1 MSTTDLDALRLHVR
15 YDEGEGPVIVLL
27 HGINSDATDWRVV
40 IDRIGPGYRCIAPDV
55 LGFGESPKPT
65 DIDYTA
71 DEHALVLENTLR
83 DLGVCDPF
91 LLVGYSLGGDI
102 AVRYASTWPDRL
114 RRLFLLSAPF
124 YLPQR
129 YYARRRFGPEYFQE
143 IMFQGIWSAVARQKR
158 DGTRVYSL
166 VTGRLED
173 FAKGFLRT
181 DDVGEHWDIMSKNLE
196 NTIAAATFVDDLPR
210 LTMPTVFA
218 LGVRDPIV
226 QPDQTPALKLLKP
239 DIEIRRLVGLTADHF
254 MLMNVPELV
263 ADEIMRDEVDGL
275 NVVWRGGHGEPL
287 VLLHGIDNNSGRWR
301 PAAEVLA
308 RNNSVVVLDLLG
320 FGASPQPLSSH
331 YTLADHTAAVL
342 ATARLLFPRKR
353 IRIAGH
359 GFGALVALGCA
370 ATAPGSVSEVIAF
383 SPTLVP
389 PGTDIEQL
397 ADSAAVASIVASRES
412 LMQLARDE
420 RAQTVSSERLERRV
434 VPSLRSTDAV
444 LATNAYDLL
453 ARVSCRVRF
462 VAPADD
468 DIAPRTWLRAL
479 ADTSER
485 FTLVEPVGGRDL
497 PFEVPAEAVSGIDP
511 EDSREIMLARDM
523 RPVKRAKGS
532 RVAELLGGYNALLWR
547 RGLIELAGGMV
558 LLALPQ
564 LRPSTVILAWAGYL
578 FVEAVQTI
586 SGAIGLKRQGKGWL
600 GWLLVGLASALFAV
614 AVLAQWRFAWLLT
627 GLALVVWL
635 VGRGVAN
642 LVVARRVEDAPANR
656 AALVAEGLLG
666 VGLGIGTVF
675 LPAQTAAE
683 LLRYTLGGYLAVGG
697 AITTLYAWSV
707 HRSTRARI
715 RVLLASERHGRR
727 A

>member
-55 LGFGESPKPT
+55 LGFGESPKPL
-65 DIDYTA
+65 DIDYNA

-124 YLPQR
+124 YLPQK

-143 IMFQGIWSAVARQKR
+143 IIFQGIWSAVARQKR

-218 LGVRDPIV
+218 LGIRDPIV

-254 MLMNVPELV
+254 MLLNVPERV
-263 ADEIMRDEVDGL
+263 ADEIMRDEISRL

-287 VLLHGIDNNSGRWR
+287 VLLHGIDNDSGRWR

-331 YTLADHTAAVL
+331 YTLADHEAAVL
-342 ATARLLFPRKR
+342 ATVRLLFPRKR
-353 IRIAGH
+353 VRIAGH

-370 ATAPGSVSEVIAF
+370 AAAPASVNGVVAF

-397 ADSAAVASIVASRES
+397 ADSQALASIVASRES

-453 ARVSCRVRF
+453 SRVQCPVRF
-462 VAPADD
+462 VVPRDD
-468 DIAPRTWLRAL
+468 EITPRTWLRAL
-479 ADTSER
+479 ADTGER
-485 FTLVEPVGGRDL
+485 YTLVEPVGGRDL
-497 PFEVPAEAVSGIDP
+497 PFEVPAEAVTGVDP
-511 EDSREIMLARDM
+511 DDSREIMLARDM
-523 RPVKRAKGS
+523 RPVKRAKGT

-547 RGLIELAGGMV
+547 RGLIGLAAG
-558 LLALPQ
+558 LLLLSLPQ

-578 FVEAVQTI
+578 FVEAIQTI

-600 GWLLVGLASALFAV
+600 GWLLVGLASALFAI

-635 VGRGVAN
+635 IGRGVAN

-656 AALVAEGLLG
+656 AALVAEGILGIGLG
-666 VGLGIGTVF
+666 VGTIF
-675 LPAQTAAE
+675 LPPQTAAE

-697 AITTLYAWSV
+697 AITALYAWSV
-707 HRSTRARI
+707 HRATRARI
-715 RVLLASERHGRR
+715 RALLGSERRERR